1 MNTHIFALLLSGGL
15 ALLSCY
21 AVEVEQQK
29 ADQPTAHGERLTSP
43 EHVAHDDFNYYIL
56 TAYRQMPQKGGYSVK
71 APAAKNLAT
80 KAVVWDGEK
89 GKLHVNIAQAKPS
102 FCSAACYIML
112 LHALKLWERE
122 THSSLSS
129 DAWKMMDIKYG
140 LPDGKMV
147 WGRANANGPSYA
159 KLIHDIDAGE
169 SFTNINDAR
178 AGDFLKFFWTEEIG
192 AKERGHMVVF
202 LGTEQKEGKTCI
214 RYWSSNVPDGYSER
228 VVPIE
233 KMHHLIFTRISRPG
247 NFARVTKLPTLDS
260 WLGDMLKKSCSF
272 DEACKVCG
280 IILSGTN
287 SGIVQAT
294 ESLQGKSEFKPRGE
308 KR

>member
-1 MNTHIFALLLSGGL
+1 MHAHIFALLLSGGL
-15 ALLSCY
+15 ALLPCY
-21 AVEVEQQK
+21 AAEAEQQK
-29 ADQPTAHGERLTSP
+29 ADQSPAHEGCLVSS
-43 EHVAHDDFNYYIL
+43 EHVTRNDFNYYIL

-71 APAAKNLAT
+71 ASAAKNLAT
-80 KAVVWDGEK
+80 KAVVWNAEK
-89 GKLHVNIAQAKPS
+89 GELQVNIAQAQPS

-112 LHALKLWERE
+112 LHALKLWEGE
-122 THSSLSS
+122 THSSLPS

-169 SFTNINDAR
+169 SFTNTNDAR
-178 AGDFLKFFWTEEIG
+178 AGDFLKFFWTDEIG

-214 RYWSSNVPDGYSER
+214 RYWSSNMPDGYSER
-228 VVPIE
+228 IVPIE
-233 KMHHLIFTRISRPG
+233 KMNHLIFTRISRPG

-280 IILSGTN
+280 IIASGTN
-287 SGIVQAT
+287 SVIVQAT
-294 ESLQGKSEFKPRGE
+294 ESVQGKSEFKPRGE

>member
-15 ALLSCY
+15 VLLPCY
-21 AVEVEQQK
+21 AAEAEQQK
-29 ADQPTAHGERLTSP
+29 AGQPRVREGCLTSLD
-43 EHVAHDDFNYYIL
+43 HVTHNDFNYYIL
-56 TAYRQMPQKGGYSVK
+56 TAHRQMPQKGGYSVK
-71 APAAKNLAT
+71 APSAKNLAT
-80 KAVVWDGEK
+80 RAVVWDVEK
-89 GKLHVNIAQAKPS
+89 GELLVNIAQAQPS
-102 FCSAACYIML
+102 FCSAACYIVL

-122 THSSLSS
+122 THSSLPP

-140 LPDGKMV
+140 LPDGKLV

-159 KLIHDIDAGE
+159 KLIHDINAGE
-169 SFTNINDAR
+169 SFTDINDAR
-178 AGDFLKFFWTEEIG
+178 AGDFLKFFWTDEIG

-272 DEACKVCG
+272 EEACKVCG
-280 IILSGTN
+280 IIAPGTN
-287 SGIVQAT
+287 SSIVQTT
-294 ESLQGKSEFKPRGE
+294 ESAQGKSEFKPRGE

>member
-1 MNTHIFALLLSGGL
+1 MKSRIFALLLSGGL

-21 AVEVEQQK
+21 SVEAEQQK
-29 ADQPTAHGERLTSP
+29 AAQSTGHEGCLPFPD
-43 EHVAHDDFNYYIL
+43 HVTHNDFNYYIL
-56 TAYRQMPQKGGYSVK
+56 KAYKQMPQKGGYSVK
-71 APAAKNLAT
+71 APSAKNLAT
-80 KAVVWDGEK
+80 KAVVWDAEK
-89 GKLHVNIAQAKPS
+89 GELQVNIAQAQPS

-112 LHALKLWERE
+112 LHALKLWEGE
-122 THSSLSS
+122 THFSLPS

-159 KLIHDIDAGE
+159 KLIHDIDAGV

-202 LGTEQKEGKTCI
+202 LGTEQKEGKACI

-233 KMHHLIFTRISRPG
+233 KMHHLIFTRISRPS

-280 IILSGTN
+280 IIASGTH

-294 ESLQGKSEFKPRGE
+294 EAVQGKSEFKPCGE